1 MGPISTHGWMDL
13 KRALTGWAVRKL
25 PDECQRREATLDSWI
40 ADGYDRDAV
49 IQALAI
55 VCRAFRVSETDG
67 PRLRSGD
74 QVWALYRHFYP
85 RSDGW
90 RRFFDMPVDELDWTT
105 WNEHSRVVRRRVGV
119 MSDRRDAPRHP
130 RRTAGHSSRMMSIR
144 IANRFNSRLAHLEQ
158 MQCPLSSSRSAN
170 DL

>member
-1 MGPISTHGWMDL
+1 MDL

-90 RRFFDMPVDELDWTT
+90 RRFFDMPVDELEMETLQRDLQRAVPIGRTVQLHPSVT
-105 WNEHSRVVRRRVGV
+105 LGDLVRL
-119 MSDRRDAPRHP
+119 
-130 RRTAGHSSRMMSIR
+130 
-144 IANRFNSRLAHLEQ
+144 LA
-158 MQCPLSSSRSAN
+158 R
-170 DL
+170 

>member
-1 MGPISTHGWMDL
+1 MDL

-85 RSDGW
+85 RRDGW
-90 RRFFDMPVDELDWTT
+90 RRFFDMPVDELEMETLQRDLQRAVPIGRTVQLHPSVT
-105 WNEHSRVVRRRVGV
+105 LGDLVRL
-119 MSDRRDAPRHP
+119 
-130 RRTAGHSSRMMSIR
+130 
-144 IANRFNSRLAHLEQ
+144 LA
-158 MQCPLSSSRSAN
+158 R
-170 DL
+170 